1 MVNLGWEM
9 SGFCACVGTVG
20 AGGFWASVCPACAGC
35 FERGGGRFCE
45 VDAPSFCS
53 LSEPDGEVFWVEV
66 VAQIGCTG
74 IQ

>member
-1 MVNLGWEM
+1 MTCGVVLGLEVC
-9 SGFCACVGTVG
+9 GFR
-20 AGGFWASVCPACAGC
+20 ASVCPACAGC

-45 VDAPSFCS
+45 VDAPNFCS